1 MEGFTA
7 RRMSLDQN
15 TFVRFLS
22 MLSLLKPHSDVVQQ
36 SHAIVGR
43 GRMTDDQN
51 SQKIFTD
58 AVDRW
63 I

>member
-1 MEGFTA
+1 
-7 RRMSLDQN
+7 MSVRQN

-51 SQKIFTD
+51 SQMIFTD
-58 AVDRW
+58 AVDR
-63 I
+63 